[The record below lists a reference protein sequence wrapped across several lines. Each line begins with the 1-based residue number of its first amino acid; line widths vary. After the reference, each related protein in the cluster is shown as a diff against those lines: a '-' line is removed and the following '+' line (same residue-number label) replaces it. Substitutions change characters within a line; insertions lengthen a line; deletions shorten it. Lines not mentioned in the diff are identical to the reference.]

1 MAGFVTAYASWRVL
15 YFLNSFIG
23 CLLLIAAF
31 LVLPETIHPK
41 ANGISLKS
49 LIFGPFRPLSLLR
62 SPNLLA
68 TVGAPDQL

>member
-15 YFLNSFIG
+15 YFLDSFTS
-23 CLLLIAAF
+23 CLLLVAAF
-31 LVLPETIHPK
+31 LVLPETISK
-41 ANGISLKS
+41 AKGISLKS

-62 SPNLLA
+62 SPNILA